1 MIAYNSERLSLAL
14 LGKTNSGKSSF
25 LNFISDQEVSI
36 VSSQKGTTTDPIK
49 KSMEIHDFG
58 PVLFFDTAGFDDDT
72 NLYEK
77 RIEKT
82 KKAIE
87 KADILLYFLSI
98 DDEIKEIYALKEKYD
113 KIIFIATKQ
122 DLEIGND
129 LLEKFKDFSPLAINI
144 KNNHDR
150 EKFFDKIKSTYKI
163 EDNSIT
169 KSLVKENDL
178 VLLVIP
184 QDAEAPKYRLIKP
197 QVMTIREIIDKNA
210 IAVSTNLKN
219 LENTLNSFNKK
230 PDLVITDSQYFKEVY
245 NILDK
250 EIKLTSFSVLFS
262 AFKADIN
269 YYIESVKKLDQG
281 AKKILIAEACS
292 HPPISEDIGT
302 VKIPKL
308 LKKRYKD
315 IEIDFQRGEDFEN
328 IEKYDLIIQ
337 CGACMFNKKYVMER
351 IKQAKEKNIPMT
363 NYGIVIAYLNGILDK
378 ISIIKALS

>member
-14 LGKTNSGKSSF
+14 LGKTNSGKSTF

-184 QDAEAPKYRLIKP
+184 QDAEAPKFRLIKP

-210 IAVSTNLKN
+210 TAVSTNLKN

-250 EIKLTSFSVLFS
+250 DIRLTSFSVLFS

-378 ISIIKALS
+378 ISI

>member
-1 MIAYNSERLSLAL
+1 MIAYNSERFSLVL

-25 LNFISDQEVSI
+25 LNFITDQEVSI

-129 LLEKFKDFSPLAINI
+129 LLEKFKEFSPLAINI
-144 KNNHDR
+144 KNNNDR

-184 QDAEAPKYRLIKP
+184 QDAEAPKFRLIKP

-210 IAVSTNLKN
+210 TAVSTNLKN

-351 IKQAKEKNIPMT
+351 IQQAKEKNIPMT

-378 ISIIKALS
+378 ISI

>member
-1 MIAYNSERLSLAL
+1 MIAYNSERISLVL

-25 LNFISDQEVSI
+25 LNFITDQDVSI

-82 KKAIE
+82 KKTIE
-87 KADILLYFLSI
+87 KANLILYFLSMEDEL
-98 DDEIKEIYALKEKYD
+98 DDIFKLKKEYKN
-113 KIIFIATKQ
+113 IIFIASKQ
-122 DLEIGND
+122 DLDIGEKIF
-129 LLEKFKDFSPLAINI
+129 EKFESINPLKINLKNKKDR
-144 KNNHDR
+144 D
-150 EKFFDKIKSTYKI
+150 KFFDRIRSDFKI
-163 EDNSIT
+163 EDKTIT
-169 KSLVKENDL
+169 KNLVKENDL

-184 QDAEAPKYRLIKP
+184 QDAEAPKFRLIKP

-210 IAVSTNLKN
+210 TAVSTNLKN
-219 LENTLNSFNKK
+219 LKNTLNSFNKK

-250 EIKLTSFSVLFS
+250 DIKLTSFSVLFS
-262 AFKADIN
+262 AFKGDID
-269 YYIESVKKLDQG
+269 YYIESVKKLDEG
-281 AKKILIAEACS
+281 ARKILIAEACS
-292 HPPISEDIGT
+292 HPPITEDIGR

-308 LKKRYKD
+308 LKKNYDD
-315 IEIDFQRGEDFEN
+315 IEIEFARGDDFEN

-337 CGACMFNKKYVMER
+337 CGACMFNEKYVKER
-351 IKQAKEKNIPMT
+351 IKLAKEKNIPMT
-363 NYGIVIAYLNGILDK
+363 NYGIVIAYLNGILEK
-378 ISIIKALS
+378 IYI

>member
-1 MIAYNSERLSLAL
+1 MIAYNSERFSLVL

-25 LNFISDQEVSI
+25 LNYITDQDVSI

-82 KKAIE
+82 KKTIE
-87 KADILLYFLSI
+87 KADLILYFLSME
-98 DDEIKEIYALKEKYD
+98 DELNDIFKLKKEYKN
-113 KIIFIATKQ
+113 IIFIASKQ
-122 DLEIGND
+122 DLDIGEKIF
-129 LLEKFKDFSPLAINI
+129 EKFESINPLKINL
-144 KNNHDR
+144 KNKNDR
-150 EKFFDKIKSTYKI
+150 DKFFDKIRSDFKI
-163 EDNSIT
+163 EDKTIT
-169 KSLVKENDL
+169 KNLVKENDL

-184 QDAEAPKYRLIKP
+184 QDAEAPKFRLIKP

-210 IAVSTNLKN
+210 TEVSTNLKN

-250 EIKLTSFSVLFS
+250 NIKLTSFSVLFS
-262 AFKADIN
+262 AFKGDID
-269 YYIESVKKLDQG
+269 YYIESVKKLDEG
-281 AKKILIAEACS
+281 TRKILIAEACS
-292 HPPISEDIGT
+292 HPPISEDIGR

-308 LKKRYKD
+308 LKKNYD
-315 IEIDFQRGEDFEN
+315 NIEIEFARGDDFEN

-337 CGACMFNKKYVMER
+337 CGACMFNEKYVKER
-351 IKQAKEKNIPMT
+351 IKLAKEKNIPMT
-363 NYGIVIAYLNGILDK
+363 NYGIVIAYLNGILEK
-378 ISIIKALS
+378 IYK

>member
-1 MIAYNSERLSLAL
+1 MKAYNSERFSLVL

-25 LNFISDQEVSI
+25 LNYISDQDVSI

-82 KKAIE
+82 KKTIE
-87 KADILLYFLSI
+87 KANLILYFLSMEDEL
-98 DDEIKEIYALKEKYD
+98 DDIFKLKKEYKN
-113 KIIFIATKQ
+113 IIFIASKQ
-122 DLEIGND
+122 DLDIGEKIF
-129 LLEKFKDFSPLAINI
+129 EKFESINPLKINLKNKKDR
-144 KNNHDR
+144 D
-150 EKFFDKIKSTYKI
+150 KFFDKIRSDFEI
-163 EDNSIT
+163 EDKTIT
-169 KSLVKENDL
+169 KNLVKENDL

-184 QDAEAPKYRLIKP
+184 QDAEAPKFRLIKP

-210 IAVSTNLKN
+210 TAVSTNLKN

-269 YYIESVKKLDQG
+269 YYIESVKKLDEG
-281 AKKILIAEACS
+281 ARKILIAEACS
-292 HPPISEDIGT
+292 HPPISEDIGR

-308 LKKRYKD
+308 LKKNYDD
-315 IEIDFQRGEDFEN
+315 IEIEFARGDDFEN

-337 CGACMFNKKYVMER
+337 CGACMFNEKYVKER
-351 IKQAKEKNIPMT
+351 IKLAKEKNIPMT
-363 NYGIVIAYLNGILDK
+363 NYGIVLAYLNGILEK
-378 ISIIKALS
+378 IYK

>member
-25 LNFISDQEVSI
+25 LNFITDQDVSI

-184 QDAEAPKYRLIKP
+184 QDAEAPKFRLIKP

-210 IAVSTNLKN
+210 TAVSTNLKN

-250 EIKLTSFSVLFS
+250 DIRLTSFSVLFS

-281 AKKILIAEACS
+281 AKNILIAEACS

-351 IKQAKEKNIPMT
+351 IQQTKEKNIPMT

-378 ISIIKALS
+378 ISI

>member
-25 LNFISDQEVSI
+25 LNFISDQDVSI
-36 VSSQKGTTTDPIK
+36 VSSQMGTTTDPIK

-58 PVLFFDTAGFDDDT
+58 PVLFFDTAGFDDNT

-98 DDEIKEIYALKEKYD
+98 DDKVEEISALKEKYD

-129 LLEKFKDFSPLAINI
+129 LLEKFKAFSPLAINI
-144 KNNHDR
+144 KNNDDR

-210 IAVSTNLKN
+210 SAVSTNLKN

-250 EIKLTSFSVLFS
+250 DIRLTSFSVLFS

-378 ISIIKALS
+378 VSI

>member
-1 MIAYNSERLSLAL
+1 MIAYNSERVSLAL
-14 LGKTNSGKSSF
+14 LGKTNSGKSTF

-98 DDEIKEIYALKEKYD
+98 DDEIEEVSAFKKKYD
-113 KIIFIATKQ
+113 KIIFIASKQ

-129 LLEKFKDFSPLAINI
+129 LVEKFKDFSPLAINI
-144 KNNHDR
+144 KNNDDR
-150 EKFFDKIKSTYKI
+150 EKFFDKIKSIYKI
-163 EDNSIT
+163 EDNTIT

-210 IAVSTNLKN
+210 SAVSTNLKN

-250 EIKLTSFSVLFS
+250 DIKLTSFSVLFS

-378 ISIIKALS
+378 VSI

>member
-184 QDAEAPKYRLIKP
+184 QDAEAPKFRLIKP

-210 IAVSTNLKN
+210 TAVSTNLKN

-250 EIKLTSFSVLFS
+250 DIRLTSFSVLFS

-281 AKKILIAEACS
+281 AKNILIAEACS

-351 IKQAKEKNIPMT
+351 IQQTKEKNIPMT

-378 ISIIKALS
+378 ISI

>member
-25 LNFISDQEVSI
+25 LNFISDQDVSI

-58 PVLFFDTAGFDDDT
+58 PILFFDTAGFDDNT

-98 DDEIKEIYALKEKYD
+98 DDKIEEIYALKEKYE

-210 IAVSTNLKN
+210 SAVSTNLKN

-250 EIKLTSFSVLFS
+250 DIRLTSFSVLFS

-378 ISIIKALS
+378 ISI

>member
-25 LNFISDQEVSI
+25 LNFISDQDVSI
-36 VSSQKGTTTDPIK
+36 VSNQKGTTTDPIK

-184 QDAEAPKYRLIKP
+184 QDAEAPKFRLIKP

-210 IAVSTNLKN
+210 TAVSTNLKN

-351 IKQAKEKNIPMT
+351 IQQAKEKNIPMT

-378 ISIIKALS
+378 ISI

>member
-1 MIAYNSERLSLAL
+1 MIAYNSERLSLVL

-25 LNFISDQEVSI
+25 LNYITDQDVSI

-82 KKAIE
+82 KKTIE
-87 KADILLYFLSI
+87 KANLILYFLSMEDEL
-98 DDEIKEIYALKEKYD
+98 DDIFKLKKEYKN
-113 KIIFIATKQ
+113 IIFIASKQ
-122 DLEIGND
+122 DLDIGEKIF
-129 LLEKFKDFSPLAINI
+129 EKFESINPLKINLKNKKDR
-144 KNNHDR
+144 D
-150 EKFFDKIKSTYKI
+150 KFFDKIRSDFKI
-163 EDNSIT
+163 EDKTIT
-169 KSLVKENDL
+169 KNLVKENDL

-184 QDAEAPKYRLIKP
+184 QDAEAPKFRLIKP

-210 IAVSTNLKN
+210 TAVSTNLKN

-250 EIKLTSFSVLFS
+250 DIKLTSFSILFS
-262 AFKADIN
+262 AFKGDID
-269 YYIESVKKLDQG
+269 YYIESVKKLDEG
-281 AKKILIAEACS
+281 ARKILIAEACS
-292 HPPISEDIGT
+292 HPPISEDIGR

-308 LKKRYKD
+308 LKKNYND
-315 IEIDFQRGEDFEN
+315 IEIEFARGDDFEN

-337 CGACMFNKKYVMER
+337 CGACMFNEKYVKER
-351 IKQAKEKNIPMT
+351 IKLAKEKNIPMT
-363 NYGIVIAYLNGILDK
+363 NYGIVLAYLNGILEK
-378 ISIIKALS
+378 IYK

>member
-1 MIAYNSERLSLAL
+1 MIAYNSERVSLAL

-25 LNFISDQEVSI
+25 LNFISDQDVSI

-98 DDEIKEIYALKEKYD
+98 DDEIEKVSAFKKKYD
-113 KIIFIATKQ
+113 KIIFIASKQ
-122 DLEIGND
+122 DLKIGND
-129 LLEKFKDFSPLAINI
+129 LVEKFKDFSPLAINI
-144 KNNHDR
+144 KNNDDR
-150 EKFFDKIKSTYKI
+150 EKFFDKIKSIYKI
-163 EDNSIT
+163 EDNTIT
-169 KSLVKENDL
+169 KYLVKENDL

-210 IAVSTNLKN
+210 SAVSTNLIN
-219 LENTLNSFNKK
+219 LENTLNSFSKK

-250 EIKLTSFSVLFS
+250 DIKLTSFSVLFS

-281 AKKILIAEACS
+281 AKKILIA
-292 HPPISEDIGT
+292 
-302 VKIPKL
+302 
-308 LKKRYKD
+308 
-315 IEIDFQRGEDFEN
+315 DF
-328 IEKYDLIIQ
+328 
-337 CGACMFNKKYVMER
+337 
-351 IKQAKEKNIPMT
+351 
-363 NYGIVIAYLNGILDK
+363 
-378 ISIIKALS
+378 

>member
-1 MIAYNSERLSLAL
+1 MIAYNSERISLAL

-25 LNFISDQEVSI
+25 LNFITDQDVSI

-87 KADILLYFLSI
+87 KANLILYFLSMEDEL
-98 DDEIKEIYALKEKYD
+98 DDIFKLKKEYKN
-113 KIIFIATKQ
+113 IIFIASKQ
-122 DLEIGND
+122 DLDIGEKIF
-129 LLEKFKDFSPLAINI
+129 EKFESINPLKINLKNKKDR
-144 KNNHDR
+144 D
-150 EKFFDKIKSTYKI
+150 KFFDKIRSDFKI
-163 EDNSIT
+163 EDKTIT
-169 KSLVKENDL
+169 KNLVKENDL

-184 QDAEAPKYRLIKP
+184 QDAEAPKFRLIKP

-210 IAVSTNLKN
+210 TAVSTNLKN

-250 EIKLTSFSVLFS
+250 DIKLTSFSVLFS
-262 AFKADIN
+262 AFKADID
-269 YYIESVKKLDQG
+269 YYIESVKKLDEG
-281 AKKILIAEACS
+281 ARKILIAEACS
-292 HPPISEDIGT
+292 HPPITEDIGR

-308 LKKRYKD
+308 LKKNYD
-315 IEIDFQRGEDFEN
+315 NIEIEFARGDDFEN

-337 CGACMFNKKYVMER
+337 CGACMFNEKYVKER
-351 IKQAKEKNIPMT
+351 IKLAKEKNIPMT
-363 NYGIVIAYLNGILDK
+363 NYGIVLAYLNGILEK
-378 ISIIKALS
+378 IYK

>member
-14 LGKTNSGKSSF
+14 LGKTNSGKSTF

-82 KKAIE
+82 KKVIE

-250 EIKLTSFSVLFS
+250 DIRLTSFSVLFS

-351 IKQAKEKNIPMT
+351 IQQAKEKNIPMT

-378 ISIIKALS
+378 ISI

>member
-1 MIAYNSERLSLAL
+1 MKAYNSERFSIVL

-25 LNFISDQEVSI
+25 LNYISDQDVSI

-87 KADILLYFLSI
+87 KANLILYFLSME
-98 DDEIKEIYALKEKYD
+98 DELDNILKLKKEYKNIIY
-113 KIIFIATKQ
+113 IASKQ
-122 DLEIGND
+122 DLDIGEKIF
-129 LLEKFKDFSPLAINI
+129 EKFESINPLKINL
-144 KNNHDR
+144 KNKNDR
-150 EKFFDKIKSTYKI
+150 DKFFDKIRSDFKI
-163 EDNSIT
+163 EDKTIT
-169 KSLVKENDL
+169 KNLVKENDL

-184 QDAEAPKYRLIKP
+184 QDAEAPKFRLIKP

-210 IAVSTNLKN
+210 TAVSTNLKN

-250 EIKLTSFSVLFS
+250 DIKLTSFSVLFS
-262 AFKADIN
+262 AFKGDID
-269 YYIESVKKLDQG
+269 YYIESVKKLDEG
-281 AKKILIAEACS
+281 ARKILIAEACS
-292 HPPISEDIGT
+292 HPPISEDIGR

-308 LKKRYKD
+308 LKKNYDD
-315 IEIDFQRGEDFEN
+315 IEIEFARGDDFEN

-337 CGACMFNKKYVMER
+337 CGACMFNEKYVKER
-351 IKQAKEKNIPMT
+351 IKLAKEKNIPMT
-363 NYGIVIAYLNGILDK
+363 NYGIVLAYLNGILEK
-378 ISIIKALS
+378 IYR

>member
-1 MIAYNSERLSLAL
+1 MKAYNSERFSIVL

-25 LNFISDQEVSI
+25 LNYISDQDVSI

-82 KKAIE
+82 KKTIE
-87 KADILLYFLSI
+87 KANLILYFLSME
-98 DDEIKEIYALKEKYD
+98 DELDNILKLKKEYKNIIY
-113 KIIFIATKQ
+113 IASKQ
-122 DLEIGND
+122 DLDIGEKIF
-129 LLEKFKDFSPLAINI
+129 EKFESINPLKINL
-144 KNNHDR
+144 KNKNDR
-150 EKFFDKIKSTYKI
+150 DKFFDKIRSDFKI
-163 EDNSIT
+163 EDKTIT
-169 KSLVKENDL
+169 KNLVKENDL

-184 QDAEAPKYRLIKP
+184 QDAEAPKFRLIKP

-210 IAVSTNLKN
+210 TAVSTNLKN

-230 PDLVITDSQYFKEVY
+230 PGLVITDSQYFKEVY

-250 EIKLTSFSVLFS
+250 DIKLTSFSVLFS
-262 AFKADIN
+262 AFKGDID
-269 YYIESVKKLDQG
+269 YYIESVKKLDEG
-281 AKKILIAEACS
+281 ARKILIAEACS
-292 HPPISEDIGT
+292 HPPISEDIGR

-308 LKKRYKD
+308 LKNNYDD
-315 IEIDFQRGEDFEN
+315 IEIEFARGDDFEN

-337 CGACMFNKKYVMER
+337 CGACMFNEKYVKER
-351 IKQAKEKNIPMT
+351 IKLAKEKNIPMT
-363 NYGIVIAYLNGILDK
+363 NYGIVLAYLNGILEK
-378 ISIIKALS
+378 IYR

>member
-1 MIAYNSERLSLAL
+1 MIAYNSERISLVL

-25 LNFISDQEVSI
+25 LNFITDQDVSI

-82 KKAIE
+82 KKTIE
-87 KADILLYFLSI
+87 KADLILYFLSME
-98 DDEIKEIYALKEKYD
+98 DELDYIFKLKKEYKN
-113 KIIFIATKQ
+113 IIFIASKQ
-122 DLEIGND
+122 DLDIGEKIF
-129 LLEKFKDFSPLAINI
+129 EKFESINPLKINL
-144 KNNHDR
+144 KNKNDR
-150 EKFFDKIKSTYKI
+150 DKFFDKIRSDFKF
-163 EDNSIT
+163 EDKTIT
-169 KSLVKENDL
+169 KNLVKENDL

-184 QDAEAPKYRLIKP
+184 QDAEAPKFRLIKP

-210 IAVSTNLKN
+210 TAVSTNLKN

-250 EIKLTSFSVLFS
+250 DIKLTSFSVLFS
-262 AFKADIN
+262 AFKADID
-269 YYIESVKKLDQG
+269 YYIESVKKLDEG
-281 AKKILIAEACS
+281 ARKILIAEACS
-292 HPPISEDIGT
+292 HPPISEDIGR

-308 LKKRYKD
+308 LKKNYDK
-315 IEIDFQRGEDFEN
+315 IEIEFARGDDFEN

-337 CGACMFNKKYVMER
+337 CGACMFNEKYVKER
-351 IKQAKEKNIPMT
+351 IKLAKEKNIPMT
-363 NYGIVIAYLNGILDK
+363 NYGIVLAYLNGILEK
-378 ISIIKALS
+378 VYI

>member
-25 LNFISDQEVSI
+25 LNFISDQDVSI

-87 KADILLYFLSI
+87 KANLILYFLSME
-98 DDEIKEIYALKEKYD
+98 DELDNILKLKKEYKN
-113 KIIFIATKQ
+113 IIFIASKQ
-122 DLEIGND
+122 DLNIGEKIF
-129 LLEKFKDFSPLAINI
+129 EKFESINPLKINL
-144 KNNHDR
+144 KNKNDR
-150 EKFFDKIKSTYKI
+150 DKFFDKIRSDFKI
-163 EDNSIT
+163 EDKTIT
-169 KSLVKENDL
+169 KNLVKENDL

-184 QDAEAPKYRLIKP
+184 QDAEAPKFRLIKP

-210 IAVSTNLKN
+210 TAVSTNLKN

-250 EIKLTSFSVLFS
+250 DIKLTSFSVLFS
-262 AFKADIN
+262 AFKGDID
-269 YYIESVKKLDQG
+269 YYIESVKKLDEG
-281 AKKILIAEACS
+281 ARKILIAEACS
-292 HPPISEDIGT
+292 HPPISEDIGR

-308 LKKRYKD
+308 LKKNYDD
-315 IEIDFQRGEDFEN
+315 IEIEFARGDDFEN

-337 CGACMFNKKYVMER
+337 CGACMFNEKYVKER
-351 IKQAKEKNIPMT
+351 IKLAKEKNIPMT
-363 NYGIVIAYLNGILDK
+363 NYGIVIAYLNGILEK
-378 ISIIKALS
+378 VYI

>member
-1 MIAYNSERLSLAL
+1 MKAYNSERFSLVL

-25 LNFISDQEVSI
+25 LNYISDQDVSI

-82 KKAIE
+82 KKTIE
-87 KADILLYFLSI
+87 KANLILYFLSMEDEL
-98 DDEIKEIYALKEKYD
+98 DDIFKLKKEYTN
-113 KIIFIATKQ
+113 IIFIASKQ
-122 DLEIGND
+122 DLDIGEKIF
-129 LLEKFKDFSPLAINI
+129 EKFESINPLKINLKNKKDR
-144 KNNHDR
+144 D
-150 EKFFDKIKSTYKI
+150 KFFDKIRSDFKI
-163 EDNSIT
+163 EDKTIT
-169 KSLVKENDL
+169 KNLVKENDL

-184 QDAEAPKYRLIKP
+184 QDAEAPKFRLIKP

-210 IAVSTNLKN
+210 TAVSTNLKN
-219 LENTLNSFNKK
+219 LENTLSSFNKK

-262 AFKADIN
+262 AFKGDID
-269 YYIESVKKLDQG
+269 YYIESVKKLDDG
-281 AKKILIAEACS
+281 ARKILIAEACS
-292 HPPISEDIGT
+292 HPPITEDIGR

-308 LKKRYKD
+308 LKKNYDD
-315 IEIDFQRGEDFEN
+315 IEIEFARGDDFEN

-337 CGACMFNKKYVMER
+337 CGACMFNEKYVKER
-351 IKQAKEKNIPMT
+351 IKLAKEKNIPMT
-363 NYGIVIAYLNGILDK
+363 NYGIVIAYLNGILEK
-378 ISIIKALS
+378 IYI

>member
-1 MIAYNSERLSLAL
+1 MIAYNSERFSLVL

-25 LNFISDQEVSI
+25 LNYITDQDVSI

-87 KADILLYFLSI
+87 KANLILYFLSMEDEL
-98 DDEIKEIYALKEKYD
+98 DDIFKLKKEYKN
-113 KIIFIATKQ
+113 IIFIASKQ
-122 DLEIGND
+122 DLDIGEKIF
-129 LLEKFKDFSPLAINI
+129 EKFESINPLKINLKNKKDR
-144 KNNHDR
+144 D
-150 EKFFDKIKSTYKI
+150 KFFDKIRSNFKI
-163 EDNSIT
+163 EDKTIT
-169 KSLVKENDL
+169 KNLVKENDL

-184 QDAEAPKYRLIKP
+184 QDAEAPKFRLIKP

-210 IAVSTNLKN
+210 TAVSTNLKN

-250 EIKLTSFSVLFS
+250 DIKLTSFSVLFS
-262 AFKADIN
+262 AFKGDID
-269 YYIESVKKLDQG
+269 YYIESVKKLDEG
-281 AKKILIAEACS
+281 ARKILIAEACS
-292 HPPISEDIGT
+292 HPPISEDIGR

-308 LKKRYKD
+308 LKKNYD
-315 IEIDFQRGEDFEN
+315 NIEIEFARGDDFEN

-337 CGACMFNKKYVMER
+337 CGACMFNEKYVKER
-351 IKQAKEKNIPMT
+351 IKLAKEKNIPMT
-363 NYGIVIAYLNGILDK
+363 NYGIVIAYLNGILEK
-378 ISIIKALS
+378 IYK

>member
-25 LNFISDQEVSI
+25 LNFISDQDVSI

-129 LLEKFKDFSPLAINI
+129 LLEKFKDFFPLAINI

-150 EKFFDKIKSTYKI
+150 EKFFDKIKSNYKI

-250 EIKLTSFSVLFS
+250 GIRLTSFSVLFS

-269 YYIESVKKLDQG
+269 YYIESVKKLDHG
-281 AKKILIAEACS
+281 AKNILIAEACS

-378 ISIIKALS
+378 ISI

>member
-25 LNFISDQEVSI
+25 LNFISDQDVSI
-36 VSSQKGTTTDPIK
+36 VSNQKGTTTDPIK

-98 DDEIKEIYALKEKYD
+98 DDKFEEIAALKEKYD

-129 LLEKFKDFSPLAINI
+129 LLEKFKAFSPLAINI
-144 KNNHDR
+144 KNNNDR

-210 IAVSTNLKN
+210 SAVSTNLKN

-250 EIKLTSFSVLFS
+250 DIRLTSFSVLFS

-378 ISIIKALS
+378 ISI

>member
-87 KADILLYFLSI
+87 KADILFYFLSI

-250 EIKLTSFSVLFS
+250 DIRLTSFSVLFS

-269 YYIESVKKLDQG
+269 YYIESVKKLDHG
-281 AKKILIAEACS
+281 AKNILIAEACS

-351 IKQAKEKNIPMT
+351 IQQAKEKNIPMT

-378 ISIIKALS
+378 ISI

>member
-25 LNFISDQEVSI
+25 LNFISDQDVSI
-36 VSSQKGTTTDPIK
+36 VSNQKGTTTDSIK

-98 DDEIKEIYALKEKYD
+98 DDKIEEISVLKEKYD

-122 DLEIGND
+122 DLEIGKD

-144 KNNHDR
+144 KNNNDR
-150 EKFFDKIKSTYKI
+150 EKFFDKIKSAYKI

-210 IAVSTNLKN
+210 SAVSTNLKN

-250 EIKLTSFSVLFS
+250 DIRLTSFSVLFS

-315 IEIDFQRGEDFEN
+315 IEIYFQRGEDFEN

-378 ISIIKALS
+378 ISI

>member
-1 MIAYNSERLSLAL
+1 MIAYNSERVSLAL

-36 VSSQKGTTTDPIK
+36 VSNQKGTTTDPIK

-87 KADILLYFLSI
+87 KADILLYFLSL
-98 DDEIKEIYALKEKYD
+98 DDKIEEVSVFKEKYD
-113 KIIFIATKQ
+113 KIIFIASKQ

-129 LLEKFKDFSPLAINI
+129 LVEKFKDFSPLAINI
-144 KNNHDR
+144 KNNEDR
-150 EKFFDKIKSTYKI
+150 EKFFDKIKSIYKI
-163 EDNSIT
+163 EDNTIT

-210 IAVSTNLKN
+210 SAVSTNLKN

-250 EIKLTSFSVLFS
+250 DIKLTSFSVLFS

-378 ISIIKALS
+378 ISI

>member
-1 MIAYNSERLSLAL
+1 MRAYNSERVSLAL
-14 LGKTNSGKSSF
+14 LGKTNSGKSTF
-25 LNFISDQEVSI
+25 LNFISNQEVSI

-98 DDEIKEIYALKEKYD
+98 DDEIEEVSAFKKKYD
-113 KIIFIATKQ
+113 KIIFIASKQ
-122 DLEIGND
+122 DLKIGND
-129 LLEKFKDFSPLAINI
+129 LVVKFKDFSPLAINI
-144 KNNHDR
+144 KNNDDR
-150 EKFFDKIKSTYKI
+150 EKFFDKIKLIYKI
-163 EDNSIT
+163 EDNTIT

-184 QDAEAPKYRLIKP
+184 QDAEAPKFRLIKP

-210 IAVSTNLKN
+210 SAVSTNLIN
-219 LENTLNSFNKK
+219 LENTLNSFSKK

-250 EIKLTSFSVLFS
+250 DIKLTSFSVLFS

-308 LKKRYKD
+308 LKKKYED

-378 ISIIKALS
+378 ISI

>member
-1 MIAYNSERLSLAL
+1 MIAYNSERVSLAL

-25 LNFISDQEVSI
+25 LNFISDQDVSI

-98 DDEIKEIYALKEKYD
+98 DDEIEEVSAFKKKYD
-113 KIIFIATKQ
+113 KIIFIASKQ

-129 LLEKFKDFSPLAINI
+129 LVEKFKDFSPLAINI
-144 KNNHDR
+144 KNNDDR
-150 EKFFDKIKSTYKI
+150 EKFFDKIKSIYKI
-163 EDNSIT
+163 EDNTIT

-210 IAVSTNLKN
+210 SAVSTNLKN

-250 EIKLTSFSVLFS
+250 DIKLTSFSVLFS

-378 ISIIKALS
+378 VSI

>member
-25 LNFISDQEVSI
+25 LNFISDQDVSI
-36 VSSQKGTTTDPIK
+36 VSNQKGTTTDPIK

-82 KKAIE
+82 KKVIE

-210 IAVSTNLKN
+210 SAVSTNLKN

-250 EIKLTSFSVLFS
+250 DIRLTSFSVLFS

-378 ISIIKALS
+378 ISI

>member
-1 MIAYNSERLSLAL
+1 MIAYNSERVSLAL

-25 LNFISDQEVSI
+25 LNFISDQDVSI
-36 VSSQKGTTTDPIK
+36 VSNQKGTTTDPIK

-77 RIEKT
+77 RIKKT

-98 DDEIKEIYALKEKYD
+98 DDEIEKVSAFKKKYD
-113 KIIFIATKQ
+113 KIIFIASKQ

-129 LLEKFKDFSPLAINI
+129 LVEKFKDFSPLAINI
-144 KNNHDR
+144 KNNDDR
-150 EKFFDKIKSTYKI
+150 EKFFDKIKSIYKI
-163 EDNSIT
+163 EDNTIT

-210 IAVSTNLKN
+210 SAVSTNLKN

-250 EIKLTSFSVLFS
+250 DIKLTSFSVLFS

-378 ISIIKALS
+378 ISI

>member
-1 MIAYNSERLSLAL
+1 MKAYNSERFSIIL

-25 LNFISDQEVSI
+25 LNYISDQDVSI

-82 KKAIE
+82 KKTIE
-87 KADILLYFLSI
+87 KANLILYFLSMEDEL
-98 DDEIKEIYALKEKYD
+98 DDIFKLKKEYTN
-113 KIIFIATKQ
+113 IIFIASKQ
-122 DLEIGND
+122 DLDIGEKIF
-129 LLEKFKDFSPLAINI
+129 EKFESINPLKINL
-144 KNNHDR
+144 KNKNDR
-150 EKFFDKIKSTYKI
+150 DKFFDKIRSDFKF
-163 EDNSIT
+163 EDKTIT
-169 KSLVKENDL
+169 KNLVKENDL

-184 QDAEAPKYRLIKP
+184 QDAEAPKFRLIKP

-210 IAVSTNLKN
+210 TAVSTNLKN

-262 AFKADIN
+262 AFKADID
-269 YYIESVKKLDQG
+269 YYIESVKKLDEG
-281 AKKILIAEACS
+281 ARKILIAEACS
-292 HPPISEDIGT
+292 HPPISEDIGR

-308 LKKRYKD
+308 LKKNYDD
-315 IEIDFQRGEDFEN
+315 IEIEFARGDDFEN

-337 CGACMFNKKYVMER
+337 CGACMFNEKYVKER
-351 IKQAKEKNIPMT
+351 IKLAKEKNIPMT
-363 NYGIVIAYLNGILDK
+363 NYGIVIAYLNGILEK
-378 ISIIKALS
+378 IYI